1 MLRRWNAGEI
11 WRASPDGGGREDV
24 VFKRR
29 NKRSWQAVLRD
40 SLWPRGGWGR
50 AFTYIRHRLNRLPDP
65 PHRIARGIF
74 IGIFVSFTPL
84 FGIHLIVAAVLAK
97 LFRGNVLASLFA
109 TVIGNP
115 LTFPL
120 IALSAIKLGHW
131 MTWESYDASH
141 AEGLLDIFAQ
151 AFVDTRHN
159 LIAIFTSAPTQWSGM
174 SEFFYDIFLPYL
186 LGGVVMGTVAG
197 AIGYYI
203 ALPLVTAYQKARKLR
218 LKARLAKLKAKLPQR
233 KTVEAEPVE
242 CAPEGALVAPQKI
255 QSNEAVENNDKT
267 DHEPG
272 RG

>member
-1 MLRRWNAGEI
+1 M
-11 WRASPDGGGREDV
+11 

-40 SLWPRGGWGR
+40 SLWPRGGWAR

-97 LFRGNVLASLFA
+97 LVRGNVLASLFA

-131 MTWESYDASH
+131 MMWESYDPAH

-159 LIAIFTSAPTQWSGM
+159 LIAIFTDEPTHWRGM
-174 SEFFYDIFLPYL
+174 SEFFHDIFLPYL
-186 LGGVVMGTVAG
+186 LGGLVMGTIAG
-197 AIGYYI
+197 LIGYYI
-203 ALPLVTAYQKARKLR
+203 ALPLVTAYQHARKLR

-233 KTVEAEPVE
+233 KPVE
-242 CAPEGALVAPQKI
+242 EDPIEGAPEGALVPPERADAEKL
-255 QSNEAVENNDKT
+255 AENSPET